1 MIIPGRPG
9 VQCAFNDPRGSR
21 RLLPRSEGIGFFRD
35 GRLDQ
40 ARLREKRPIAVLCL
54 SEAMTI

>member
-1 MIIPGRPG
+1 MSSVLSTILVAP
-9 VQCAFNDPRGSR
+9 DE
-21 RLLPRSEGIGFFRD
+21 LLPRSERIGFFRD

-40 ARLREKRPIAVLCL
+40 ARLREERPIAVLCL